1 MGHECLIL
9 LKIFTLLYLSKEVR
23 KHKDTNDFRDA
34 YCGERVQSSK
44 LIARFTAH
52 IDFTICVVSAM
63 TLVITVIFSIRV
75 CPMLCS
81 LVATRC
87 GVLVVSAPLKH
98 SMHAVCMF
106 VYTPCTQD
114 SGLLDRHSL
123 KRAWRICGAS
133 QTLLATLTLAL
144 LAPFRPLRASIVV
157 ATLALT
163 AYAAFL
169 QNWRRHVAEVAN
181 ARLRKIHKQT

>member
-52 IDFTICVVSAM
+52 IDFTICVVSAI

-98 SMHAVCMF
+98 SMHAV
-106 VYTPCTQD
+106 
-114 SGLLDRHSL
+114 L
-123 KRAWRICGAS
+123 
-133 QTLLATLTLAL
+133 
-144 LAPFRPLRASIVV
+144 ASII
-157 ATLALT
+157 
-163 AYAAFL
+163 
-169 QNWRRHVAEVAN
+169 NRN
-181 ARLRKIHKQT
+181 ARAMPCCDAGAEFSTRRGHSVIPLILLSLSFSLSFSLLSLLSLPLSS

>member
-52 IDFTICVVSAM
+52 IDFTICVVSAI

-98 SMHAVCMF
+98 SMHAVLASIINRNARAMRVCVFGMPGAVVVVCSLF
-106 VYTPCTQD
+106 RCSPGVGACVSVAAATVCVFLD
-114 SGLLDRHSL
+114 GLHSL
-123 KRAWRICGAS
+123 
-133 QTLLATLTLAL
+133 
-144 LAPFRPLRASIVV
+144 
-157 ATLALT
+157 
-163 AYAAFL
+163 
-169 QNWRRHVAEVAN
+169 H
-181 ARLRKIHKQT
+181 

>member
-1 MGHECLIL
+1 VGHECLIL

-23 KHKDTNDFRDA
+23 KHKDTNDFRDV

-81 LVATRC
+81 LVASDSQYFKDLRR
-87 GVLVVSAPLKH
+87 GVLRAFWDLKAENGVFFRTECH
-98 SMHAVCMF
+98 TEVF
-106 VYTPCTQD
+106 LD
-114 SGLLDRHSL
+114 SIFSFLL
-123 KRAWRICGAS
+123 I
-133 QTLLATLTLAL
+133 
-144 LAPFRPLRASIVV
+144 F
-157 ATLALT
+157 
-163 AYAAFL
+163 
-169 QNWRRHVAEVAN
+169 
-181 ARLRKIHKQT
+181 

>member
-52 IDFTICVVSAM
+52 IDFTICVVSAI

-81 LVATRC
+81 LVSTRC

-98 SMHAVCMF
+98 SNTLCLRPSSIAMLAQCPVVTQAQNSRYVQHPPAV
-106 VYTPCTQD
+106 
-114 SGLLDRHSL
+114 
-123 KRAWRICGAS
+123 
-133 QTLLATLTLAL
+133 
-144 LAPFRPLRASIVV
+144 PLR
-157 ATLALT
+157 
-163 AYAAFL
+163 
-169 QNWRRHVAEVAN
+169 RC
-181 ARLRKIHKQT
+181 

>member
-52 IDFTICVVSAM
+52 IDFTICVVSAI

-98 SMHAVCMF
+98 SMHAVLASII
-106 VYTPCTQD
+106 TPCRFPAHARMRGTHACMRGTHID
-114 SGLLDRHSL
+114 NV
-123 KRAWRICGAS
+123 
-133 QTLLATLTLAL
+133 LTMKEDTDAL
-144 LAPFRPLRASIVV
+144 PVLFAPPPPGVG
-157 ATLALT
+157 
-163 AYAAFL
+163 
-169 QNWRRHVAEVAN
+169 
-181 ARLRKIHKQT
+181 

>member
-1 MGHECLIL
+1 MGHEYLIL

-52 IDFTICVVSAM
+52 IDFTICVVSAI

-98 SMHAVCMF
+98 SMHAVLASIINRNARAM
-106 VYTPCTQD
+106 PCCDAGAEFTICTASTSSPTASMLSCRATLEND
-114 SGLLDRHSL
+114 CDMSRAPEAGLLSMTL
-123 KRAWRICGAS
+123 RAMV
-133 QTLLATLTLAL
+133 LAL
-144 LAPFRPLRASIVV
+144 V
-157 ATLALT
+157 
-163 AYAAFL
+163 
-169 QNWRRHVAEVAN
+169 
-181 ARLRKIHKQT
+181 

>member
-52 IDFTICVVSAM
+52 IDFTICVVSAI

-75 CPMLCS
+75 GFSALNHDNMRGNESVHKLDAD
-81 LVATRC
+81 LVGQYGRRPTT
-87 GVLVVSAPLKH
+87 S
-98 SMHAVCMF
+98 
-106 VYTPCTQD
+106 
-114 SGLLDRHSL
+114 DR
-123 KRAWRICGAS
+123 R
-133 QTLLATLTLAL
+133 
-144 LAPFRPLRASIVV
+144 
-157 ATLALT
+157 
-163 AYAAFL
+163 
-169 QNWRRHVAEVAN
+169 
-181 ARLRKIHKQT
+181 

>member
-52 IDFTICVVSAM
+52 IDFTICVVSAI

-98 SMHAVCMF
+98 SMHAV
-106 VYTPCTQD
+106 
-114 SGLLDRHSL
+114 L
-123 KRAWRICGAS
+123 
-133 QTLLATLTLAL
+133 
-144 LAPFRPLRASIVV
+144 ASII
-157 ATLALT
+157 
-163 AYAAFL
+163 
-169 QNWRRHVAEVAN
+169 NRN
-181 ARLRKIHKQT
+181 ARAMPCCDAGAEFS